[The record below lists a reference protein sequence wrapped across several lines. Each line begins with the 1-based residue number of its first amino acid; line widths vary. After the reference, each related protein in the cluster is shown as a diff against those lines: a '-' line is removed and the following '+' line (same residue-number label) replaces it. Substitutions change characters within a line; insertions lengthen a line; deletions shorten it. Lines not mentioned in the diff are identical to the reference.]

1 MDWTILGLVAGLL
14 TTSSFIPQLIKG
26 YRTKRM
32 DDVSLLMPAVLGT
45 GMFLWLLYGIAVN
58 DLPIIIWN
66 AISVALNLG
75 IIFLKIRYS
84 GAWK

>member
-1 MDWTILGLVAGLL
+1 MDWTVLGLVAGFL

-26 YRTKRM
+26 YRTRRM
-32 DDVSLLMPAVLGT
+32 DDVSLLMPSVLGT

-66 AISVALNLG
+66 AISVVLNIG

-84 GAWK
+84 SAGQ